1 MFKFST
7 IKPFCT
13 LEMVEQKVHVDLRQ
27 KCFNV
32 LFAEKQF
39 IQLIYPL
46 GQPLV
51 TIEEPKEATFLHF

>member
-7 IKPFCT
+7 IKPFYT
-13 LEMVEQKVHVDLRQ
+13 FEMVEQKVHVDLSQ

-39 IQLIYPL
+39 IQLIYYYGNPL
-46 GQPLV
+46 SQ
-51 TIEEPKEATFLHF
+51 